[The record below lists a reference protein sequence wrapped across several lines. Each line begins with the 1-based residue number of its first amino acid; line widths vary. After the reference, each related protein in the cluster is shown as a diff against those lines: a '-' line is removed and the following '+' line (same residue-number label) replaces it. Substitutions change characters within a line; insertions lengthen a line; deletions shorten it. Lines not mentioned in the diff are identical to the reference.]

1 MQKLV
6 AKMPRVSDLF
16 TKQKLLK
23 VASSQKGLYFGS
35 NLQKWVPN
43 QPPTPSA
50 LLPKRTCLGMQFGT
64 HFWSFEREK
73 LSEIKPPLK
82 LKQDGIIALI
92 ACATIELDY
101 TCHYCN
107 AGSLVYS

>member
-1 MQKLV
+1 MSKNGCHITHLHYPS
-6 AKMPRVSDLF
+6 KEREEIWHPF
-16 TKQKLLK
+16 
-23 VASSQKGLYFGS
+23 FGVLRQS
-35 NLQKWVPN
+35 
-43 QPPTPSA
+43 
-50 LLPKRTCLGMQFGT
+50 
-64 HFWSFEREK
+64 EK

-82 LKQDGIIALI
+82 LKQDGTIALI

>member
-1 MQKLV
+1 MGAISLARASTHYPSKE
-6 AKMPRVSDLF
+6 RGEGRDL
-16 TKQKLLK
+16 TRI
-23 VASSQKGLYFGS
+23 FGVLRQS
-35 NLQKWVPN
+35 
-43 QPPTPSA
+43 
-50 LLPKRTCLGMQFGT
+50 
-64 HFWSFEREK
+64 EK